1 MPSKERLS
9 AQNLA
14 ALELNHRE
22 LLDLCLVIEELSSS
36 TSEEVQSATC
46 DEVADRLLPLLAR
59 TQQLEELALFQ
70 QFETAADSTFGERFI
85 QELKAEHRCDLAAA
99 AVAFSELGRIKED
112 TAAIET
118 ARHFLRGFAEALRR
132 HINSEKL
139 IIEALISSEAENRP
153 IFS

>member
-1 MPSKERLS
+1 MPFKERLS
-9 AQNLA
+9 ARNLA
-14 ALELNHRE
+14 TLELNHRD
-22 LLDLCLVIEELSSS
+22 LLDLCLVIEEVSSS

-46 DEVADRLLPLLAR
+46 DEIAERLLPLLTR

-70 QFETAADSTFGERFI
+70 QFATAADSTFGEQFT

-99 AVAFSELGRIKED
+99 AVASSELRRIKED
-112 TAAIET
+112 PVAIET

-139 IIEALISSEAENRP
+139 VIEALISSEAENRS